1 MDWLTRLP
9 VIGPWIAR
17 GMRTHGW
24 RAFEHAQRVQWS
36 RLAAAITFTSFI
48 ALFPLITVGAAIGA
62 AVLSPGQL
70 HTVEQ
75 KLNQQLPG
83 LSKQI
88 DVSSLAA
95 HAGTV
100 GLIAGALLLL
110 TGIGWIGALRGCL
123 RAVWELDDPKDNPI
137 VRKVL
142 DLGVLFGLGVVGL
155 ATTACSAF
163 ATTAV
168 GWTAHHIGIPSNGVG
183 SWLLTVAGY
192 VIAVLGDFLML
203 AYLLTSLP
211 RVRPG
216 RRAVVSAALLGA
228 VGFEILKVAMSG
240 YLQGVAGKSMYGAF
254 GTPVALLLWINFMA
268 KLLLL
273 CSAWTAT
280 QCSRGE
286 MEMDRVAEA
295 EAESEQAR
303 EDRQEDAEEETDA
316 RRAERARVRRAER
329 EERAEVCRRE
339 QQDDSGPGHRG
350 QAAAADSP

>member
-9 VIGPWIAR
+9 VIGPWIAQ

-100 GLIAGALLLL
+100 GLIAGALLLF
-110 TGIGWIGALRGCL
+110 TGIGWIAALRGCL
-123 RAVWELDDPKDNPI
+123 RAVWELDDPKDNPV

-142 DLGVLFGLGVVGL
+142 DLGVLFGLGAVGL

-183 SWLLTVAGY
+183 SWLLTAAGY

-203 AYLLTSLP
+203 AYLLTWLP
-211 RVRPG
+211 GVRPG

-228 VGFEILKVAMSG
+228 VGFEILKIAMSG

-286 MEMDRVAEA
+286 LEMDRVAEA
-295 EAESEQAR
+295 EAQSEEAREARQEESEQ
-303 EDRQEDAEEETDA
+303 ESEA
-316 RRAERARVRRAER
+316 RRAERAEARRAER
-329 EERAEVCRRE
+329 LERASARAHRDGSGSGRR
-339 QQDDSGPGHRG
+339 GRRAP
-350 QAAAADSP
+350 AAGNS